1 MEISHIGHT
10 TVYTPSRNIHLNNV
24 IYVPEATK
32 KILFLVRLAEDNCV
46 FVEFH
51 PPPWVSFV
59 SWISE
64 RRIYFLKEDV
74 VGGFI

>member
-51 PPPWVSFV
+51 PPP
-59 SWISE
+59 
-64 RRIYFLKEDV
+64 L
-74 VGGFI
+74 GFFCIMDQ

>member
-51 PPPWVSFV
+51 PPPPGVFFCYGSV
-59 SWISE
+59 NEEYTS
-64 RRIYFLKEDV
+64 
-74 VGGFI
+74 